1 MMSAASIQAKIKKGL
16 AKAAS
21 ATGSS
26 TSELVY
32 LVVKTNTGTPLAPA
46 VTESTTLLV
55 NATFKSYD
63 KFLTDINIQAG
74 DRQLVSNSD
83 VAVSQNDII
92 RQGLTDYL
100 VVAVDARV
108 PASEALVYISQCR
121 QQ

>member
-1 MMSAASIQAKIKKGL
+1 MSSASIQSKVKKGL
-16 AKAAS
+16 AKAIA

-26 TSELVY
+26 TSEPVY
-32 LVVKTNTGTPLAPA
+32 LVVKTQTGTPLAPS

-55 NATFKSYD
+55 NAIFKSYD
-63 KFLTDINIQAG
+63 KFLTDINILAG

-100 VVAVDARV
+100 VVAVDARI

>member
-1 MMSAASIQAKIKKGL
+1 MMSAASIQAKIKSKL
-16 AKAAS
+16 AVAHSKV
-21 ATGSS
+21 GSP
-26 TSELVY
+26 TSEPVY
-32 LVVKTNTGTPLAPA
+32 LVVKTNAGTPLAPS
-46 VTESTTLLV
+46 VTESTTLLYK
-55 NATFKSYD
+55 AIFKSYD

-92 RQGLTDYL
+92 RQGSTDYL
-100 VVAVDARV
+100 VVAVDARM

>member
-1 MMSAASIQAKIKKGL
+1 MMSASSIQAKVKKGL
-16 AKAAS
+16 AKAIA
-21 ATGSS
+21 ATGSP
-26 TSELVY
+26 TSEPVY
-32 LVVKTNTGTPLAPA
+32 LVVKTQAGTPLAPS

-55 NATFKSYD
+55 NAIFKSYD

-83 VAVSQNDII
+83 VTVSQNDII
-92 RQGLTDYL
+92 RQGLTDYI
-100 VVAVDARV
+100 VVAVDARI

>member
-1 MMSAASIQAKIKKGL
+1 MMSASSIQAKIKSKL
-16 AKAAS
+16 AVAHSKI
-21 ATGSS
+21 GSP
-26 TSELVY
+26 TSEPVY
-32 LVVKTNTGTPLAPA
+32 LVVKTQTGTPLAPS
-46 VTESTTLLV
+46 VTESTTLLYK
-55 NATFKSYD
+55 AIFKSYD

-83 VAVSQNDII
+83 VTVSQNDII

-100 VVAVDARV
+100 VVAVDARI

>member
-1 MMSAASIQAKIKKGL
+1 MSAASIQAKVKKGL
-16 AKAAS
+16 AKAIA
-21 ATGSS
+21 ATGSP
-26 TSELVY
+26 TSEPVY
-32 LVVKTNTGTPLAPA
+32 LVVKTQAGTPLSPS

-55 NATFKSYD
+55 NAIFKSYD

-83 VAVSQNDII
+83 VTVSQNDII

-100 VVAVDARV
+100 VVAVDARI

>member
-1 MMSAASIQAKIKKGL
+1 MMSASSIQAKVKKGL
-16 AKAAS
+16 AKAIA
-21 ATGSS
+21 ATGSP
-26 TSELVY
+26 TSEPVY
-32 LVVKTNTGTPLAPA
+32 LVVKTQAGTPLSPS

-55 NATFKSYD
+55 NAIFKSYD

-83 VAVSQNDII
+83 VTVSQNDII
-92 RQGLTDYL
+92 RQGLTDYI
-100 VVAVDARV
+100 VVAVDART

>member
-1 MMSAASIQAKIKKGL
+1 MMSAASIQAKIKSKL
-16 AKAAS
+16 AVAHGKI
-21 ATGSS
+21 GSS
-26 TSELVY
+26 TSEPVY

-46 VTESTTLLV
+46 VTESTTLLYK
-55 NATFKSYD
+55 AIFKSYD

-100 VVAVDARV
+100 VVAVDARI

>member
-1 MMSAASIQAKIKKGL
+1 MMSASSIQAKVKKGL
-16 AKAAS
+16 AKAIA
-21 ATGSS
+21 ATGSP
-26 TSELVY
+26 TSEPVY
-32 LVVKTNTGTPLAPA
+32 LVVKTQAGTPLEPS

-55 NATFKSYD
+55 NAIFKSYD

-83 VAVSQNDII
+83 VTLSQNDII
-92 RQGLTDYL
+92 RQGSTDYL
-100 VVAVDARV
+100 VVAVDARI

>member
-1 MMSAASIQAKIKKGL
+1 MSAENVQAKIKSGL
-16 AKAAS
+16 AKAINKTGS
-21 ATGSS
+21 AT
-26 TSELVY
+26 SEPVY

-55 NATFKSYD
+55 NAIFKSYD

-92 RQGLTDYL
+92 RQGTTDYM
-100 VVAVDARV
+100 VVAVDVRA
-108 PASEALVYISQCR
+108 PASEPLVYISQCR

>member
-1 MMSAASIQAKIKKGL
+1 MSAENIQAKIKSGL
-16 AKAAS
+16 AKAINKIGS
-21 ATGSS
+21 AT
-26 TSELVY
+26 SEPVY

-55 NATFKSYD
+55 DAVFKSYD

-92 RQGLTDYL
+92 RQGTTDYM
-100 VVAVDARV
+100 VVAVDVRA
-108 PASEALVYISQCR
+108 PASDPLVYISQCR